1 MPIIVNG
8 TTINDYFPGVNVNGT
23 AMQEVYI
30 NGTKVWARYPY
41 PVGTT
46 IFTYSWGPGSNIN
59 NFKTSTYPT
68 YPLAFASEPF
78 YTQGGGSPD
87 STLRFTLFSGFIVS
101 FYSQAEYGTQ
111 TMNTGTTGGT
121 YNIFV
126 GNTVSGLSGTNIT
139 LPGSGNGSSSFTVKY
154 IGN

>member
-8 TTINDYFPGVNVNGT
+8 TTTITNYFPGVNVNGT

-30 NGTKVWARYPY
+30 NNTKVWSRYPY

-46 IFTYSWGPGSNIN
+46 IFTYTVSGNIN
-59 NFKTSTYPT
+59 NFITSIYPT
-68 YPLAFASEPF
+68 YPLAFASAPF

-87 STLRFTLFSGFIVS
+87 SRIQFTLFSGFIVS
-101 FYSQAEYGTQ
+101 SYTQSEYGTQ

-121 YNIFV
+121 YSIFL
-126 GNTVSGLSGTNIT
+126 GSTVTGLSGTNIT